1 MVALLGSLLM
11 FLAFYGAQV
20 WLDMRDFGEVEVLG
34 RMVQLGWVGQMHDYL
49 DQMADFALAGFALSL
64 FDRVAA
70 HRLSLA
76 WAMDAKGAPA
86 ELRAAVALGWCI
98 LAAAFVLAFS

>member
-1 MVALLGSLLM
+1 MIALFGSLIL
-11 FLAFYGAQV
+11 FAVFYGAQV
-20 WLDMRDFGEVEVLG
+20 WLDMRDFGEVEILG
-34 RMVQLGWVGQMHDYL
+34 RMVKIDWAAQAHDYL

-70 HRLSLA
+70 HRLSLH
-76 WAMDAKGAPA
+76 WALTAADQPVN
-86 ELRAAVALGWCI
+86 LRAAVALGWCI